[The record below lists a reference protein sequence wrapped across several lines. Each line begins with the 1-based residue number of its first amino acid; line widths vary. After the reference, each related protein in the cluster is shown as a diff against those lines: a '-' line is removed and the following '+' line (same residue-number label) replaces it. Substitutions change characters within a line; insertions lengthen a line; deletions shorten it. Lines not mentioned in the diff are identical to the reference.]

1 MEEMWIELRMYDMA
15 RFGNDTF
22 LLRIVKIDLKQVL
35 KRYALQRYVAV
46 VGYIVTGETR
56 YKVVVCFS
64 III

>member
-1 MEEMWIELRMYDMA
+1 MYDMA

-35 KRYALQRYVAV
+35 QRYALQRYVAV